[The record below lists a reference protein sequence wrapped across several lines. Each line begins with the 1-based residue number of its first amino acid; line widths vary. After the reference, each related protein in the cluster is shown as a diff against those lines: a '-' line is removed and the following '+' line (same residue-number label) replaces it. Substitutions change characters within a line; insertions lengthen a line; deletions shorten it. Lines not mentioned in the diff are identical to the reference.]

1 MNTLLTPC
9 PLCKRWDALGKPW
22 PISGSW
28 AQTCFGLNRP
38 EHLGRRHHF
47 NPETGDPLV
56 VVNGV
61 HARILSMLAEGNACD
76 MRGFPG
82 PFLRDHCGI
91 ARVSA
96 GVIDAATASLS
107 PQLGMWAR
115 HQERQGKVIA
125 VLPVSRGI
133 NVVGAQLRA
142 FIPGAES

>member
-1 MNTLLTPC
+1 
-9 PLCKRWDALGKPW
+9 
-22 PISGSW
+22 
-28 AQTCFGLNRP
+28 
-38 EHLGRRHHF
+38 
-47 NPETGDPLV
+47 LV

-61 HARILSMLAEGNACD
+61 HARILSMMAEGNACD

-107 PQLGMWAR
+107 PQLGIWAR

-142 FIPGAES
+142 FIPGVES